1 MKVSDLKVGQSKP
14 GERYEFENRYFICI
28 ENDEGCEKCC
38 FDKSNFKKDD
48 PCFEK
53 FDFKK
58 CDSCFEKDYIYE
70 EREVY
75 EVIFQ

>member
-14 GERYEFENRYFICI
+14 GEGYEFESRYFICI

-53 FDFKK
+53 
-58 CDSCFEKDYIYE
+58 DYIYE
-70 EREVY
+70 EREAY